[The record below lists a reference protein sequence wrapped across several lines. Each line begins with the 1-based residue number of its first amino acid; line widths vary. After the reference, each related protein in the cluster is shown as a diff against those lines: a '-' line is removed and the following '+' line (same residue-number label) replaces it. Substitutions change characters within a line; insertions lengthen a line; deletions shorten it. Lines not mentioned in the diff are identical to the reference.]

1 MVGSRGASPS
11 PAPALSGIRKE
22 AREKGTPSPTGTPES
37 IIKGVGMAKSSL
49 SANGL
54 REKA

>member
-1 MVGSRGASPS
+1 MGSRGASPS
-11 PAPALSGIRKE
+11 PAPTLSGIRKE

-37 IIKGVGMAKSSL
+37 TVRGAGMAKSSL

>member
-22 AREKGTPSPTGTPES
+22 AREKGTPSPIGTPES
-37 IIKGVGMAKSSL
+37 TIKGVGMAKSSL

-54 REKA
+54 EEKA